1 METRA
6 NYVMV
11 GSFVLALIAA
21 AFGFVIWLARVDLE
35 HQPQTYLVYFY
46 GSVSGLQ
53 IGSEV
58 QYRGVP
64 VGRITDIRIDA
75 ENIERIRV
83 TVEVNEDTPVKTD
96 TYATLGLQGITGVA
110 YLQLKGGTQNAP
122 DLVAQGKDD
131 YPVIPS
137 RPSGLEQVL
146 DRAPELLE
154 RAIVISERLEQ
165 LLSEK
170 NIDGINSSIDN
181 INSTTQILA
190 NRTKQ
195 IDQAI
200 TDGAEAVASLRKLTL
215 DLSKDAGNLTTSA
228 QEAFKDAKKALDAF
242 GKVADNMQA
251 VVSENRPALRD
262 FSQTGLYEFTQ
273 FISEA
278 RTLIANL
285 SRLSAQLERDPAQF
299 LFGNQQKGFEAR

>member
-6 NYVMV
+6 NYVLV

-278 RTLIANL
+278 RTLITNL

>member
-6 NYVMV
+6 NYVLV
-11 GSFVLALIAA
+11 GSVVLALIAA
-21 AFGFVIWLARVDLE
+21 GFGFVIWLARIDLE
-35 HQPQTYLVYFY
+35 NKPQTYLVYFY

-64 VGRITDIRIDA
+64 VGRLTDIRIDA
-75 ENIERIRV
+75 QNIERIRV
-83 TVEVNEDTPVKTD
+83 VLELTEGTPVKTD

-110 YLQLKGGTQNAP
+110 YIQLKGGTQNAP
-122 DLVAQGKDD
+122 DLVAQDKAE

-146 DRAPELLE
+146 ERAPELLE

-170 NIDGINSSIDN
+170 NINGISASIDN
-181 INSTTQILA
+181 ISSTTQILA

-200 TDGAEAVASLRKLTL
+200 TDGAEAVASLRKLTT
-215 DLSKDAGNLTTSA
+215 DLSKDASNLTASA
-228 QEAFKDAKKALDAF
+228 QDAFKNAKKALDAF

-251 VVSENRPALRD
+251 VVTENRPALRD
-262 FSQTGLYEFTQ
+262 FSQSGLYEFTQ
-273 FISEA
+273 FITEA
-278 RTLIANL
+278 RTLIINL

>member
-6 NYVMV
+6 NYVLV

-64 VGRITDIRIDA
+64 VGRITDIGIDA

-278 RTLIANL
+278 RTLITNL

>member
-6 NYVMV
+6 NYVLV
-11 GSFVLALIAA
+11 GAFVLALIAA

-35 HQPQTYLVYFY
+35 HEPQTYLVYFT

-64 VGRITDIRIDA
+64 VGRITDIRIDPQ
-75 ENIERIRV
+75 NIERIRV
-83 TVEVNEDTPVKTD
+83 QLELNEGTPVKSD

-110 YLQLKGGTQNAP
+110 YIQLKGGTQNGH

-146 DRAPELLE
+146 EKAPELLE

-170 NIDGINSSIDN
+170 NINGISASIDN
-181 INSTTQILA
+181 ISTTTQILA

-200 TDGAEAVASLRKLTL
+200 TDGAEAVASLRKLTM
-215 DLSKDAGNLTTSA
+215 DLSKDAGNLTASA

-278 RTLIANL
+278 RTLIVNL

>member
-6 NYVMV
+6 NYVLV
-11 GSFVLALIAA
+11 GAVVLALIAA

-35 HQPQTYLVYFY
+35 NKPQTYLVYFY
-46 GSVSGLQ
+46 GSVAGLQ
-53 IGSEV
+53 VGSEV

-64 VGRITDIRIDA
+64 VGRITEIRIDP

-83 TVEVNEDTPVKTD
+83 VVDVNQGTPVKTD

-110 YLQLKGGTQNAP
+110 YIQLKGGTQNAP
-122 DLVAQGKDD
+122 DLFAEVKDG

-170 NIDGINSSIDN
+170 NINGISASIEN
-181 INSTTQILA
+181 VRTTTQTLA
-190 NRTKQ
+190 DRTKQ
-195 IDQAI
+195 IDRAI
-200 TDGAEAVASLRKLTL
+200 TDGAEAIAALRKLSA
-215 DLSKDAGNLTTSA
+215 DLGKDASNLTTTA
-228 QEAFKDAKKALDAF
+228 QDAFKDAKKALEAF

-251 VVSENRPALRD
+251 LVNENRPALRD
-262 FSQTGLYEFTQ
+262 FFEIDRRWIVVRALKALAEQKLVPAE
-273 FISEA
+273 
-278 RTLIANL
+278 RV
-285 SRLSAQLERDPAQF
+285 AQAIKIYGIKPDRGAPWTV
-299 LFGNQQKGFEAR
+299 

>member
-6 NYVMV
+6 NYVLV
-11 GSFVLALIAA
+11 GSVVLALIAA
-21 AFGFVIWLARVDLE
+21 GFGFVIWLARVDLE
-35 HQPQTYLVYFY
+35 HKPKTYFVYFY
-46 GSVSGLQ
+46 GSVAGLQ
-53 IGSEV
+53 IGSDV

-75 ENIERIRV
+75 QNIERIRV
-83 TVEVNEDTPVKTD
+83 VVEVNEDTPVKTD

-110 YLQLKGGTQNAP
+110 YIQLKGGTQNAP
-122 DLVAQGKDD
+122 ELVAQDKAE
-131 YPVIPS
+131 YPIIPS

-165 LLSEK
+165 LLSDK
-170 NIDGINSSIDN
+170 NINGISSTIDN
-181 INSTTQILA
+181 LSSTTQILA

-200 TDGAEAVASLRKLTL
+200 TDGAEAVASLRKLTT
-215 DLSKDAGNLTTSA
+215 DLSKDAGSLTATA
-228 QEAFKDAKKALDAF
+228 QDAFKDAKKALDAF

-251 VVSENRPALRD
+251 LVTENRPALRD
-262 FSQTGLYEFTQ
+262 FSQSGLYEFTQ
-273 FISEA
+273 FITEA
-278 RTLIANL
+278 RTLIINL
-285 SRLSAQLERDPAQF
+285 SRLSSQIERDPAQF

>member
-6 NYVMV
+6 NYVLV

-21 AFGFVIWLARVDLE
+21 AFGFVIWLSRVDLE

-83 TVEVNEDTPVKTD
+83 TVEVNEGTPVKTD

-122 DLVAQGKDD
+122 DLAAQGKDD

-170 NIDGINSSIDN
+170 NINGISASIDN

-200 TDGAEAVASLRKLTL
+200 TDGAEAVASLRKLTT

-251 VVSENRPALRD
+251 LVTENRPALRD

-273 FISEA
+273 FLTEA
-278 RTLIANL
+278 RSLIVNL

>member
-6 NYVMV
+6 NYVLV
-11 GSFVLALIAA
+11 GSVVLALIAA
-21 AFGFVIWLARVDLE
+21 GFGFVIWLARVDLQN
-35 HQPQTYLVYFY
+35 QPQTYFVYFY
-46 GSVSGLQ
+46 GSVAGLQ

-64 VGRITDIRIDA
+64 VGRITDIRIDSQ
-75 ENIERIRV
+75 NIERIRV
-83 TVEVNEDTPVKTD
+83 VLEVNEGTPVKTD

-110 YLQLKGGTQNAP
+110 YIQLKGGTQNAP
-122 DLVAQGKDD
+122 DLVAQGNDD

-146 DRAPELLE
+146 ERAPELLE

-165 LLSEK
+165 MLSEK
-170 NIDGINSSIDN
+170 NINGISSSIEN
-181 INSTTQILA
+181 VRSTTQILA
-190 NRTKQ
+190 DRTKQ

-200 TDGAEAVASLRKLTL
+200 TDGAEAVASLRKLTT
-215 DLSKDAGNLTTSA
+215 DLSKDAGNLTSSA

-251 VVSENRPALRD
+251 VVNENRPALRD
-262 FSQTGLYEFTQ
+262 FSQSGLYEFTQ

-278 RTLIANL
+278 RTLILNL
-285 SRLSAQLERDPAQF
+285 SRLSSQLERDPAQF

>member
-6 NYVMV
+6 NYVLV

-21 AFGFVIWLARVDLE
+21 AFGFVIWLARIDLQHE
-35 HQPQTYLVYFY
+35 PQTYLVYFS

-64 VGRITDIRIDA
+64 VGRLTDIRIDPQ
-75 ENIERIRV
+75 NIERIRV
-83 TVEVNEDTPVKTD
+83 TLELNEGTPVKSD

-110 YLQLKGGTQNAP
+110 YIQLKGGTQNAP
-122 DLVAQGKDD
+122 DLMAQDKDE

-170 NIDGINSSIDN
+170 NINGISSSIDN
-181 INSTTQILA
+181 INTTTQILA

-200 TDGAEAVASLRKLTL
+200 ADGAEAVASLRKLTT
-215 DLSKDAGNLTTSA
+215 DLSKDAGSLTTSA

-251 VVSENRPALRD
+251 LVTENRPALRD

-273 FISEA
+273 FLSEA
-278 RTLIANL
+278 RSLIVNL